1 MDYITNINFSNWFI
15 GLYNLIPSKKKTYSQ
30 EDMTTTIEKL
40 NNIQS
45 NINTRIGS
53 ISTNI
58 DEFLLKSKKYYKEG
72 NKKSAVYNLKLKKMY
87 EREKEKLESINFNI
101 ESQIFSIESMGLIIE
116 TAETLKDTSTH
127 LKNINNKL
135 DIEKIESTME
145 ELHEHRDINEELQ
158 NIFSESIS
166 MEFDEDELLKE
177 LEGDDDASG
186 CAITV
191 DKNII
196 NNMPIAP
203 TTKLDNKEINKE
215 INKDKKTIETDI
227 IEPIAS

>member
-1 MDYITNINFSNWFI
+1 MDYITNINFSSLFI

-30 EDMTTTIEKL
+30 EDMITTIEKL

-45 NINTRIGS
+45 NITTRISS
-53 ISTNI
+53 ISKNI
-58 DEFLLKSKKYYKEG
+58 EEFLLKSKKYYKEG

-127 LKNINNKL
+127 MKNINNKL

-177 LEGDDDASG
+177 LEGDDASD
-186 CAITV
+186 CSIKV

-203 TTKLDNKEINKE
+203 TTKLDNKEL
-215 INKDKKTIETDI
+215 NKDKKTIETNI
-227 IEPIAS
+227 IEPIAL

>member
-1 MDYITNINFSNWFI
+1 MDYITNINFSSLFI

-30 EDMTTTIEKL
+30 EDMITTIEKL

-45 NINTRIGS
+45 NINTRISS
-53 ISTNI
+53 ISKNI
-58 DEFLLKSKKYYKEG
+58 EDFLLKSKKYYKEG

-127 LKNINNKL
+127 MKNINNKL

-177 LEGDDDASG
+177 LEGDDDASD
-186 CAITV
+186 CSIKV

-203 TTKLDNKEINKE
+203 TTKLDNKEL
-215 INKDKKTIETDI
+215 NKDKKTIETNI

>member
-1 MDYITNINFSNWFI
+1 MDYITNINFSSLFI
-15 GLYNLIPSKKKTYSQ
+15 GLYNLIPNKKKTYSQ

-40 NNIQS
+40 NNIQA
-45 NINTRIGS
+45 NITTRISS

-58 DEFLLKSKKYYKEG
+58 EEFLLKSKKYYKEG

-127 LKNINNKL
+127 MKNINNKL

-186 CAITV
+186 CSIKV
-191 DKNII
+191 DENII

-203 TTKLDNKEINKE
+203 TTKLDNKEL
-215 INKDKKTIETDI
+215 NKDKKTIKTNL
-227 IEPIAS
+227 IEPITS